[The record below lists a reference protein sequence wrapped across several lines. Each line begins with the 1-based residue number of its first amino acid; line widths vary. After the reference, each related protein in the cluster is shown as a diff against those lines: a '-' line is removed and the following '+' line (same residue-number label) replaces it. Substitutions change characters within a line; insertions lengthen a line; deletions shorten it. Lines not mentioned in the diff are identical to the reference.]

1 MKKHKRRKT
10 KQFSL
15 IKISKHTKMEFLSQS
30 NSCSISD
37 SFLDEYTE
45 DEACNRFDITKNVW
59 IKISHVVS
67 HGTIFQYLEND
78 ISLDEYSFPER
89 SRKLSHYSR
98 YNKNRLIYRS
108 NKNIYSL
115 ETNKCYH

>member
-67 HGTIFQYLEND
+67 HWTIFQYLEND
-78 ISLDEYSFPER
+78 KKGIVVKFGNFGSLD
-89 SRKLSHYSR
+89 
-98 YNKNRLIYRS
+98 LIRM
-108 NKNIYSL
+108 
-115 ETNKCYH
+115 TF